1 MIQFYMFTSSLRKME
16 LHPFCTQHSSCL
28 RKTPWLINADVCTAD
43 NFHGS
48 RGCWLTLQRLL
59 ARTASNEVIS
69 ESSHM
74 MNALIS
80 SPNPTTVAVSMFHHK
95 TLTLL
100 IKDET

>member
-59 ARTASNEVIS
+59 ARTAWNEVIS

-80 SPNPTTVAVSMFHHK
+80 SLSPTTVAVSVFHHK